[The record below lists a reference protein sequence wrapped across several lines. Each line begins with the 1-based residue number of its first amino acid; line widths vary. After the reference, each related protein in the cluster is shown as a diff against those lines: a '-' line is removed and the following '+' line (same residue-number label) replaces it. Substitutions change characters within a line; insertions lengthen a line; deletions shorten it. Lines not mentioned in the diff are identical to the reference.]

1 MSALYEDERT
11 RNLANETK
19 IRSVMQTI
27 KEDNKELMK
36 RMRHLVTERNRLT
49 KLFKQLKDQ
58 HIATREA
65 LAGAWVHPVQ
75 LQPRSRRAHDHRHQ
89 LQQ

>member
-1 MSALYEDERT
+1 MCCSCRDEKQRMSALYEEERT

-36 RMRHLVTERNRLT
+36 RMRHLVNERNRLT

-65 LAGAWVHPVQ
+65 LAGV
-75 LQPRSRRAHDHRHQ
+75 
-89 LQQ
+89 